1 MLTRRNFMIRT
12 AGAAAASATAMHL
25 GSGAA
30 ARANPGSPVFET
42 GLRTVIGG
50 ASVEQSGVVEWER
63 RRLSVAAARLSTDF
77 AGPLRGEL
85 DSLLGRFT
93 VAVDDIAA
101 ARSALSRAR
110 TLIGSDG
117 LRALLAA
124 ELATSEAATRTALA
138 ASGGQ
143 WAISATEIV
152 SARGS
157 AAGFV
162 EWFGLARTTDAR
174 AIWTDAC
181 PDHYIIATAPDGR
194 QEVVEVTGGAVL
206 ASRFFVD
213 YADPAGVPISAD
225 PTYPLAVTGTA
236 ALADGTVIGG
246 VRHQFRDEPGGGFRG
261 RLAVAFPA
269 AVPGLYI
276 AEHEWHLAC
285 EFGNWITAYLR

>member
-1 MLTRRNFMIRT
+1 MLTRRNFMNRT
-12 AGAAAASATAMHL
+12 AGAAATAATAMYL
-25 GSGAA
+25 AGGAA
-30 ARANPGSPVFET
+30 GANPGSPAFGT
-42 GLRTVIGG
+42 GLRTFIGG
-50 ASVEQSGVVEWER
+50 APVEQSGVVEWER

-77 AGPLRGEL
+77 AGLLRGEL
-85 DSLLGRFT
+85 DSLIGRAA

-101 ARSALSRAR
+101 ARSALSKAR

-117 LRALLAA
+117 LRELLAA

-138 ASGGQ
+138 ASAGQ
-143 WAISATEIV
+143 WAISTTDIV
-152 SARGS
+152 SDRGS

-181 PDHYIIATAPDGR
+181 PDHYIIATSADGR

-213 YADPAGVPISAD
+213 YADSSGVPISAD
-225 PTYPLAVTGTA
+225 PAYPLAVTGTA

-246 VRHQFRDEPGGGFRG
+246 VRHQFRDEAGGGFRS

-269 AVPGLYI
+269 AVPGLHI
-276 AEHEWHLAC
+276 AEHQWHLAC

>member
-1 MLTRRNFMIRT
+1 MLTRRNFMNRT
-12 AGAAAASATAMHL
+12 AGAAATAATAMYL
-25 GSGAA
+25 ACGAA
-30 ARANPGSPVFET
+30 GANTGSPAFGT
-42 GLRTVIGG
+42 GLRTFIGG
-50 ASVEQSGVVEWER
+50 APVEPSGVVEWER

-77 AGPLRGEL
+77 AGLLRGEL
-85 DSLLGRFT
+85 DSLLGRFA

-101 ARSALSRAR
+101 ARSALSKARA
-110 TLIGSDG
+110 LIGSDG
-117 LRALLAA
+117 LRELLAA
-124 ELATSEAATRTALA
+124 ELAASEAATRTALA

-143 WAISATEIV
+143 WAISTTEIV
-152 SARGS
+152 SDRGS

-162 EWFGLARTTDAR
+162 QWFGLARTTDAR

-181 PDHYIIATAPDGR
+181 PDHYIIATLADGR

-213 YADPAGVPISAD
+213 YADSTGVPVSAD
-225 PTYPLAVTGTA
+225 PAYPLAVAGTA
-236 ALADGTVIGG
+236 ALADGTVVGG
-246 VRHQFRDEPGGGFRG
+246 VRHQFRDEPGGGFRS